1 MYQKFEALLC
11 KNKITAYAVAK
22 KTGVSSATLSEWKNG
37 KYTPKLDKLQ
47 AIANYFN
54 VPITYFLEE
63 QGEANEQFINRG

>member
-1 MYQKFEALLC
+1 MYQKFEMLLC
-11 KNKITAYAVAK
+11 KNNVTAYAVAK
-22 KTGVSSATLSEWKNG
+22 ETGVSSATLSEWKNG

-63 QGEANEQFINRG
+63 QEV

>member
-1 MYQKFEALLC
+1 MYMKFESLL
-11 KNKITAYAVAK
+11 K
-22 KTGVSSATLSEWKNG
+22 KRNVTPYEVSKSTGVLQSTLSDWKNG

-63 QGEANEQFINRG
+63 QEV

>member
-1 MYQKFEALLC
+1 MYIKFEDLL
-11 KNKITAYAVAK
+11 KKRNVTAYEVSK
-22 KTGVSSATLSEWKNG
+22 STGVLQSTLSDWKNG

-63 QGEANEQFINRG
+63 EV

>member
-1 MYQKFEALLC
+1 MYKKFKDLLL
-11 KNKITAYAVAK
+11 KNNITAYVVAK
-22 KTGVSSATLSEWKNG
+22 ETGIATATLSEWKNG

-63 QGEANEQFINRG
+63 QGEQNELFINRG